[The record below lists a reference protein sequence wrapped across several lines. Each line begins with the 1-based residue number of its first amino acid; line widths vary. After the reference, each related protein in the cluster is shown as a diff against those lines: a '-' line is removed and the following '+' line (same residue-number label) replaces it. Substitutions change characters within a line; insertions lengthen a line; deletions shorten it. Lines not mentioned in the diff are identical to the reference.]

1 MKLSHLDKTVK
12 VISKKTSA
20 DLSPGL
26 EALSDAARDLH
37 GDSVR
42 AVLFYGSCL
51 RTGNVHDGLADLYL
65 LVDNYQSAFN
75 SYILAFF
82 NKLLP
87 PNVFYLE
94 VPHKGHIL
102 RAKYAVLTLD
112 DFIKGSE
119 RWFHSYLWGRFS
131 QKTGIIYAQ
140 DDFVIQQVQKALAC
154 AVTKFITQ
162 TLPRMQGSFN
172 ARDLWSKGLSLSY
185 QTELRTEDAQK
196 AAEKLFDADPDYY
209 QALTSVVLE
218 SSTFDITVDDDAGT
232 PVYHLEVSTHERRL
246 NGIAWR
252 MRTLQGKVLSVLR
265 LLKGLFTFKGG
276 IDYIL
281 WKIERHSGARVEV
294 GPVLRRVPPV
304 AVVVIFWRLYRQ
316 DAFR

>member
-1 MKLSHLDKTVK
+1 MKLSNLGKIVE
-12 VISKKTSA
+12 VIREQSST

-26 EALSDAARDLH
+26 RVLSDAACDLH

-42 AVLFYGSCL
+42 AVLFYGSCQ
-51 RTGNVHDGLADLYL
+51 RTGNVHDGLVDLYL
-65 LVDNYQSAFN
+65 LVDNYESAFN
-75 SYILAFF
+75 SRILAFF

-94 VPHKGHIL
+94 VPYEGNVL

-112 DFIKGSE
+112 DFRKGSE

-131 QKTGIIYAQ
+131 QKTGIIYAH
-140 DDFVIQQVQKALAC
+140 DDSVIQQVHQALAC
-154 AVTKFITQ
+154 AVKRFITQ
-162 TLPRMQGSFN
+162 TLPRMEGPFS
-172 ARDLWSKGLSLSY
+172 ARDLWSRGLSLSY
-185 QTELRTEDAQK
+185 QTELRTEEPEK
-196 AAEKLFDADPDYY
+196 AAEKLFDANPDYY
-209 QALTSVVLE
+209 QALTSVVLQ
-218 SSTFDITVDDDAGT
+218 SSPFNITVNDDAGT
-232 PVYHLEVSTHERRL
+232 SGYQVEVSTHGRRL
-246 NGIAWR
+246 NGFAWR
-252 MRTLQGKVLSVLR
+252 IRTLQGKVLSVLR

-281 WKIERHSGARVEV
+281 WKIERHSGVRVEV
-294 GPVLRRVPPV
+294 GPALRRVPPV